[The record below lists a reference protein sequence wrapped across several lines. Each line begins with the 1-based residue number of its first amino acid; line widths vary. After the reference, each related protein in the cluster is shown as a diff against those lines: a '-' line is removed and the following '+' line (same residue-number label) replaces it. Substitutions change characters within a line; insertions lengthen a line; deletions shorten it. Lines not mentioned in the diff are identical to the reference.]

1 MGPESGIVDGESP
14 SISLSYIDKT
24 VYKRTHTGAY
34 SVSTESM
41 CHQLGSCLVAR
52 YLSSTLPLKRAAL
65 QLSGVGWGGAML
77 PPIAGRLVM
86 PPAKLLSV
94 DDERCVVALSGK
106 GQGKGLQIWGK
117 GGGREEGGEWT
128 LVGTSTLLLLPVT
141 GDPFP
146 HSRGVLGQALGGTVT
161 HGVALGTALLA
172 SGSSGGTSMCLHR
185 TTGGGAGASRWGCGG
200 GGRWGGAGGVGLP
213 GLGAVASVVSPLS
226 SEFSDGS
233 VQESKEQPKESS
245 YPVERYRE
253 GLSRLLDA
261 IVLGVLLEG
270 SLEVAPGIVCSDGE
284 TVWGRDGR
292 HGCSGGVG
300 VIDYVEN
307 NG

>member
-1 MGPESGIVDGESP
+1 MR
-14 SISLSYIDKT
+14 
-24 VYKRTHTGAY
+24 YKRTHASVY
-34 SVSTESM
+34 SVSTKSM

-65 QLSGVGWGGAML
+65 QLSGVGWRGAML

-86 PPAKLLSV
+86 PPVELLSV
-94 DDERCVVALSGK
+94 DDERCVEALSGK
-106 GQGKGLQIWGK
+106 GQGKGLRVCGK
-117 GGGREEGGEWT
+117 GGRGEEGGEWT

-146 HSRGVLGQALGGTVT
+146 HGRGVLGQALGGTVT
-161 HGVALGTALLA
+161 HGVALGAALLA
-172 SGSSGGTSMCLHR
+172 SGSSGGTSVCLHR
-185 TTGGGAGASRWGCGG
+185 TTGGGARACRWGCCG
-200 GGRWGGAGGVGLP
+200 GGRWGGAGGVGFP
-213 GLGAVASVVSPLS
+213 GLGTIASVLSPLGS
-226 SEFSDGS
+226 KLPDGG
-233 VQESKEQPKESS
+233 VQDSKEQPKEGS

-253 GLSRLLDA
+253 GLSRLLNA
-261 IVLGVLLEG
+261 IVLGVRLEG

-284 TVWGRDGR
+284 AVWGRDGR
-292 HGCSGGVG
+292 HRCSGEVG